1 MQSAGWGTST
11 DYGVMVFGFI
21 RDSFRAGDG
30 WVQMSV
36 AFMLV
41 AAMFL
46 VVFSIYLMFRG
57 EIWPPLVVYG
67 LVALALVVG
76 QAGYYHSKPR
86 LMVPVLLTLV
96 PPAIALG
103 RARPR
108 TAIAVLVGFGLF
120 GLWYGA
126 QMIMVWRYAI

>member
-1 MQSAGWGTST
+1 
-11 DYGVMVFGFI
+11 
-21 RDSFRAGDG
+21 
-30 WVQMSV
+30 MSV
-36 AFMLV
+36 ALMLV
-41 AAMFL
+41 SAASL
-46 VVFSIYLMFRG
+46 ALLAVFMMFRG

-86 LMVPVLLTLV
+86 LLVPVLLTLV

-108 TAIAVLVGFGLF
+108 TAIAVLVAFGLF

-126 QMIMVWRYAI
+126 HMIMVWRYAI